1 MEGCAGAGVKL
12 DLLEAAVDGAMT
24 ANPALDAEAAKMRAV
39 AEFYADLVFP
49 SRGSH
54 PAYARLAQAPAGAR
68 VGDFGCGPS
77 LFRSAWRE
85 HHPEPTYLDRSLPA
99 LRTLQGCARVCADLG
114 QLPLG
119 TATFDRIL
127 CIGVMHHLPIR
138 APIWRELHRVLRPGA
153 RLVVGVYAPGTLQAG
168 LRQAHASTTSTVGRR
183 AITFAMSMMLRA
195 RYAAAGRPLPAEA
208 IRARTRDF
216 LEVPHVEYRPIEDYA
231 QEAAAG
237 GLVLSGRER
246 IAGMNLLFLDKPLS

>member
-1 MEGCAGAGVKL
+1 
-12 DLLEAAVDGAMT
+12 
-24 ANPALDAEAAKMRAV
+24 MRAV
-39 AEFYADLVFP
+39 AQFYADLVFP

-77 LFRSAWRE
+77 LFRPAWRD

-99 LRTLQGCARVCADLG
+99 LRTLEGCARVCADLG

-119 TATFDRIL
+119 NATFDRIL

-153 RLVVGVYAPGTLQAG
+153 TLIVGVYAPGTLQAR
-168 LRQAHASTTSTVGRR
+168 LRLAHASTRSKWTRR
-183 AITFAMSMMLRA
+183 AITWSMAMMLRA
-195 RYAAAGRPLPAEA
+195 RYAAAGRPLPAAA
-208 IRARTRDF
+208 IQARTRDF
-216 LEVPHVEYRPIEDYA
+216 LEVPHVEYRPLA
-231 QEAAAG
+231 HFAAEAAAA
-237 GLVLSGRER
+237 GLVLSAHER
-246 IAGMNLLFLDKPLS
+246 IAGMNLLFLGKPLS

>member
-1 MEGCAGAGVKL
+1 
-12 DLLEAAVDGAMT
+12 MT
-24 ANPALDAEAAKMRAV
+24 GSPSRDVEAAKMRAV

-54 PAYARLAQAPAGAR
+54 PAYARLAEAAPGAR

-77 LFRSAWRE
+77 LFRSAWRD

-99 LRTLQGCARVCADLG
+99 LRTLEGCARVCADLG
-114 QLPLG
+114 QLPIG

-153 RLVVGVYAPGTLQAG
+153 TLIVGVYAPGTLQAR
-168 LRQAHASTTSTVGRR
+168 LRHAHTSARSQRTRR
-183 AITFAMSMMLRA
+183 AIAWSMSTLLRA
-195 RYAAAGRPLPAEA
+195 RYVASGRPLPAEA

-216 LEVPHVEYRPIEDYA
+216 LEVPHVEYRPLTDFA
-231 QEAAAG
+231 AEAAVA
-237 GLVLSGRER
+237 GLVLSAHER
-246 IAGMNLLFLDKPLS
+246 ISGMNLLFLGKPLS